1 MVGLRFEAS
10 ADREKVHLHL
20 FDLEEDCMTVDYL
33 RKQFDLTEFRHY
45 WLSEPALTKALNQYK
60 NMQASTSTDFGQA
73 AGEPTKDR
81 DHVTLIVAERRPAE
95 VAIEISDDKMSCLL
109 RVVTSFGGDNPN
121 AEMLNA
127 ELKEFGVI
135 EGVNY
140 PKIESLSRSLE
151 NFPPGSTI
159 KEIIAEGKAPGNS
172 NAANLDFLVL
182 PIQDRLLKPTLRD
195 DGTVDMLDFGEI
207 PIVEVGDI
215 LIRRTPPKLG
225 QAGFNVLGE
234 VVDAAKPKDFKL
246 IAGEGAAISEADENV
261 LIATRRG
268 VPMRE
273 GNGMRVEDAYCVQNV
288 DLKTG
293 NIDFDGSVVVRGSV
307 NDGMS
312 IKATGKVIVQDFVES
327 AKIESG
333 GDVIVGKGV
342 LGRQAKKDEQLTYT
356 VEIISGGNVNANY
369 VQYAKID
376 AVGDVEVVK
385 HIMHSHVEAEQ
396 IRVISPKRNEG
407 KVLGG
412 VLQPR
417 QLLTCNNLGAP
428 SYISTAVTFEAL
440 FSEDLHK
447 VAVIDEELADRI
459 KVVMGMEEAY
469 SVIPKA
475 NDNPEVVDHITKI
488 KNTITHFKS
497 CIAEQRLEKKK
508 ILERIKAKKEELEI
522 VVQGNLFPG
531 VNITFLK
538 RAVPVKEEKK
548 MCKIVS
554 KEEGISYFTLT

>member
-20 FDLEEDCMTVDYL
+20 FDLEEDCMTVEYL
-33 RKQFDLTEFRHY
+33 RKQFELTEFRHY
-45 WLSEPALTKALNQYK
+45 WLSEAALTKALNQYK
-60 NMQASTSTDFGQA
+60 NKKASTAADFGSA
-73 AGEPTKDR
+73 AGEPTEDR

-95 VAIEISDDKMSCLL
+95 VAIEISDDKMCCVL
-109 RVVTSFGGDNPN
+109 RVVTSFGAGNPS

-159 KEIIAEGKAPGNS
+159 KEIIAEGKTPGS
-172 NAANLDFLVL
+172 SSAANLEFLVQ
-182 PIQDRLLKPTLRD
+182 PIQDRLLRPALRD
-195 DGTVDMLDFGEI
+195 DGTVDMYDFGEI
-207 PIVEVGDI
+207 PIVEVGHI
-215 LIRRTPPKLG
+215 LIRRIPPKLG

-246 IAGEGAAISEADENV
+246 IAGDGAAISETDENV

-312 IKATGKVIVQDFVES
+312 VKATGKVIVQDFVES

-342 LGRQAKKDEQLTYT
+342 LGRQAKKGEQLTYT
-356 VEIISGGNVNANY
+356 AEIISGGNVNANY

-376 AVGDVEVVK
+376 AVGKVEVAK
-385 HIMHSHVEAEQ
+385 HIMHSHIEAET
-396 IRVISPKRNEG
+396 INVISPKRNEG

-417 QLLTCNNLGAP
+417 KSLACNNLGAP
-428 SYISTAVTFEAL
+428 SYIVTTVTFEAL
-440 FSEDLHK
+440 FSEDLHT
-447 VAVIDEELADRI
+447 VAAIDEELADRI
-459 KVVMGMEEAY
+459 KVVIGMEEAY
-469 SVIPKA
+469 SAIPRNNEIPDLVEQK
-475 NDNPEVVDHITKI
+475 TKI
-488 KNTITHFKS
+488 KNTIIHFKNH
-497 CIAEQRLEKKK
+497 IAEQRLEKKK

-522 VVQGNLFPG
+522 LVQGNLFPG
-531 VNITFLK
+531 VNIIFLN
-538 RAVPVKEEKK
+538 RVVPVKEEKK
-548 MCKIVS
+548 MCKIVP